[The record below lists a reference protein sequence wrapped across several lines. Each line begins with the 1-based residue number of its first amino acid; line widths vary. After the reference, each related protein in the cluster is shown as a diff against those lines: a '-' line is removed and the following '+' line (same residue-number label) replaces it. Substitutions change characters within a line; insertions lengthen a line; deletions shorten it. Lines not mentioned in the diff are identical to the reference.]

1 MEIEEYKEK
10 VLPTRDKLYRYAYFL
25 LKNEEDAKDVVQD
38 VLLKIWDDR
47 HKRKFD
53 NIEAWA
59 ITLIKNMAMDKLR
72 RKKKNYS
79 KEQDLLTLT
88 DRAPT
93 PDQRHATNHMY
104 AHLQDQIQQLS
115 EKQQNIFHLREI
127 EGRSYQEISEALD
140 LDISQ
145 VKVYLHRAR
154 KFLKDKLFKIES
166 YGLH

>member
-10 VLPTRDKLYRYAYFL
+10 VLPVRDKLYRYAYFL

-47 HKRKFD
+47 HKREFD
-53 NIEAWA
+53 NVEAWA
-59 ITLIKNMAMDKLR
+59 ITLIKNRTMDKLR
-72 RKKKNYS
+72 KKKKSYS
-79 KEQDLLTLT
+79 KEKDLLTLT

-93 PDQRHATNHMY
+93 PEQQHATNQMY
-104 AHLQDQIQQLS
+104 GHLQEQIQHLS

-127 EGRSYQEISEALD
+127 EGRSYQEISEELD
-140 LDISQ
+140 LEISQ

-154 KFLKDKLFKIES
+154 KFLKEKLFKIES

>member
-1 MEIEEYKEK
+1 MEIEEFKEK
-10 VLPTRDKLYRYAYFL
+10 VLPARDKLYRYAYFL

-59 ITLIKNMAMDKLR
+59 ITLIKNRTMDKLR
-72 RKKKNYS
+72 KKKKNYS
-79 KEQDLLTLT
+79 NEDDLLTLS

-93 PDQRHATNHMY
+93 PEQQHATNQMY
-104 AHLQDQIQQLS
+104 AHLQDQVKRLS
-115 EKQQNIFHLREI
+115 AKQQDIFHLREI
-127 EGRSYQEISEALD
+127 EGKSYQEISEQLD
-140 LDISQ
+140 LDVSQ